1 MNESMLQFQDLTRQL
16 DVLKNLKIKVEN
28 GEKNDISKEEL
39 DNQIQKLKKELPSTD
54 SLPED
59 LKIINFLKTQI
70 EGEYIK
76 VENSNHDWKNVFFG
90 DSYLTKMIDSEKYSD
105 YAAWTEFLID
115 SYQKGN
121 ISYSSLIKAGYNP
134 ELELSYYLNHEKHID
149 NQPTFREIV
158 AVAPRE
164 NVYAV
169 FEIQKHSFPNLY
181 LVDQNGNK
189 IRELEAEKYNL
200 YKEGNYFFKN
210 EHFPNGLDDYR
221 LEILAEDNQEYSF
234 TSNVKNIQNK
244 EHILSTLEQ
253 NSDYWIIEF
262 NENGGDMPDF
272 SGQRLTKE
280 TIEKIMRYEAPISYS
295 DGYYKFF
302 IKHYKNEKVIED
314 IRLDVGDGMLTNRE
328 TYNYLF
334 SEVAKI
340 DEKRKVFAAETDE
353 NISVQTTPLN
363 LNKKEEVETKVIKES
378 TINVQTSLEEYK
390 NLTARIVELERTID
404 YGDGTV
410 EELNDLR
417 NRAASV
423 LTAEQKEH
431 IIEFLKTQS
440 SGEHIKLFAS
450 EDGASDEIFFG
461 HTFIDKKVDLLEEK
475 RYRTWSNL
483 LLSHFETTPYT
494 INYVDLENAGYDP
507 NVDINYYKNHKENI
521 DNQETYKQI
530 VAVDNQKG
538 VALQYSIQ
546 KYQLPEFNIIDKS
559 GKIVKEETLE
569 EVLTDNRNYFFN
581 KEGFEPV
588 DDYEL
593 DEFNKKNKEYLFTN
607 NEEEITKFY
616 AELTVNENENVPVV
630 PSNEQINTMTLQKLN
645 NDIKNYLSSTE
656 KDKSILHEKDVKK
669 HIEYMQKLF
678 DSLENKPGFI
688 TQNKID
694 SYAAELGVMD
704 LTTAIK
710 NDNKKAIKE
719 ILAAGIKEYLQSDTY
734 KNFLNFASS
743 MHQYSQKNLRL
754 ILSQYPNASL
764 IASHTDWKAKG
775 RYINKGSKAIRVYAP
790 IFGYKK
796 DEEGNFIKD
805 EKGRKIPTGEIVAWR
820 LAPVFDVSQTNG
832 KEIPKQLYELTENF
846 KSPEAFTSIFNAVK
860 KCTTAT
866 VSFGDMNLSPGARGY
881 YIPAT
886 HEIVIKKGMST
897 YHTLKTEIHE
907 VVHSVLHNKQNEFIS
922 AAQMEFEAES
932 VAYIVCNHFGVDTS
946 DYSFGYLSS
955 WTEAGS
961 KLEEFEQS
969 LATICNTA
977 KSLITQIEKE
987 INQEL
992 NIKENKVQE
1001 KLNPY
1006 QEKIRKAQEQLK
1018 AQLEN
1023 KTEQNNLVK
1032 K

>member
-1 MNESMLQFQDLTRQL
+1 MSNYKLVTIDQRFIAETIARTGTYQILEKASRNYVGLYNEEENWYIPLRA
-16 DVLKNLKIKVEN
+16 KIKV
-28 GEKNDISKEEL
+28 
-39 DNQIQKLKKELPSTD
+39 
-54 SLPED
+54 
-59 LKIINFLKTQI
+59 
-70 EGEYIK
+70 
-76 VENSNHDWKNVFFG
+76 
-90 DSYLTKMIDSEKYSD
+90 
-105 YAAWTEFLID
+105 
-115 SYQKGN
+115 
-121 ISYSSLIKAGYNP
+121 
-134 ELELSYYLNHEKHID
+134 
-149 NQPTFREIV
+149 
-158 AVAPRE
+158 
-164 NVYAV
+164 
-169 FEIQKHSFPNLY
+169 
-181 LVDQNGNK
+181 NK
-189 IRELEAEKYNL
+189 IPNSFYYETPFKTENQH
-200 YKEGNYFFKN
+200 FKN
-210 EHFPNGLDDYR
+210 PGLDFQKALYVPKKY
-221 LEILAEDNQEYSF
+221 ILDIENTLPKEQSDFIFNHQEE
-234 TSNVKNIQNK
+234 IQNK
-244 EHILSTLEQ
+244 FEEFVLLTANSKMSDFQLNQ
-253 NSDYWIIEF
+253 NTVNLFPE
-262 NENGGDMPDF
+262 G
-272 SGQRLTKE
+272 
-280 TIEKIMRYEAPISYS
+280 IEKIKQLQQRREEVKQELKS
-295 DGYYKFF
+295 FTLNNVREE
-302 IKHYKNEKVIED
+302 IKPTVQSVEEEYTFTTNEKEIESF
-314 IRLDVGDGMLTNRE
+314 RTPL
-328 TYNYLF
+328 
-334 SEVAKI
+334 S
-340 DEKRKVFAAETDE
+340 E
-353 NISVQTTPLN
+353 NIKS
-363 LNKKEEVETKVIKES
+363 ES
-378 TINVQTSLEEYK
+378 
-390 NLTARIVELERTID
+390 
-404 YGDGTV
+404 
-410 EELNDLR
+410 
-417 NRAASV
+417 
-423 LTAEQKEH
+423 
-431 IIEFLKTQS
+431 
-440 SGEHIKLFAS
+440 
-450 EDGASDEIFFG
+450 
-461 HTFIDKKVDLLEEK
+461 
-475 RYRTWSNL
+475 
-483 LLSHFETTPYT
+483 
-494 INYVDLENAGYDP
+494 
-507 NVDINYYKNHKENI
+507 
-521 DNQETYKQI
+521 
-530 VAVDNQKG
+530 AV
-538 VALQYSIQ
+538 
-546 KYQLPEFNIIDKS
+546 F
-559 GKIVKEETLE
+559 
-569 EVLTDNRNYFFN
+569 
-581 KEGFEPV
+581 
-588 DDYEL
+588 
-593 DEFNKKNKEYLFTN
+593 
-607 NEEEITKFY
+607 
-616 AELTVNENENVPVV
+616 
-630 PSNEQINTMTLQKLN
+630 SNEQINTMTLQKLN

-656 KDKSILHEKDVKK
+656 KDKSLLHEKDEKK

-688 TQNKID
+688 TQNKLD
-694 SYAAELGVMD
+694 SYAAELGVMV

-866 VSFGDMNLSPGARGY
+866 VSFGNMELSPGARGY
-881 YIPAT
+881 YIPST
-886 HEIVIKKGMST
+886 HEIVIKKGMSS
-897 YHTLKTEIHE
+897 YQTLKTEIHE
-907 VVHSVLHNKQNEFIS
+907 VVHSVLHNKQNEFIP

-1018 AQLEN
+1018 VQSEN

>member
-28 GEKNDISKEEL
+28 GEKTDISKEEL
-39 DNQIQKLKKELPSTD
+39 DNQIQKLKKELPSTN

-70 EGEYIK
+70 DGEYIK
-76 VENSNHDWKNVFFG
+76 VENSNHDWKNVYFG

-115 SYQKGN
+115 SYKKGN
-121 ISYSSLIKAGYNP
+121 ISYSSLLKAGYNP

-149 NQPTFREIV
+149 NQITFREIV

-189 IRELEAEKYNL
+189 IKELEAEKYNL

-234 TSNVKNIQNK
+234 TNNVQNIQNK
-244 EHILSTLEQ
+244 EHILSIL
-253 NSDYWIIEF
+253 
-262 NENGGDMPDF
+262 
-272 SGQRLTKE
+272 
-280 TIEKIMRYEAPISYS
+280 
-295 DGYYKFF
+295 
-302 IKHYKNEKVIED
+302 
-314 IRLDVGDGMLTNRE
+314 
-328 TYNYLF
+328 
-334 SEVAKI
+334 EVAKL
-340 DEKRKVFAAETDE
+340 EE
-353 NISVQTTPLN
+353 NRN
-363 LNKKEEVETKVIKES
+363 LADKTNNS
-378 TINVQTSLEEYK
+378 PSSLEEYK
-390 NLTARIVELERTID
+390 NLTARILELEKSID
-404 YGDGTV
+404 YGVGTV

-461 HTFIDKKVDLLEEK
+461 HTFIDKKVDLLEER

-483 LLSHFETTPYT
+483 LLSHFETTPYS
-494 INYVDLENAGYDP
+494 INYVDLENAGYVP
-507 NVDINYYKNHKENI
+507 NVDINYYRNHKENI

-559 GKIVKEETLE
+559 GKIIKEETLE
-569 EVLTDNRNYFFN
+569 ELMIDNRNYFFN
-581 KEGFEPV
+581 KEEFAPV
-588 DDYEL
+588 DDYLL
-593 DEFNKKNKEYLFTN
+593 DEINKNNKEYLFTN

-616 AELTVNENENVPVV
+616 AELSVNENEKNVPVV

-656 KDKSILHEKDVKK
+656 KDKSLLHEKDEKK

-688 TQNKID
+688 TQNKLD

-866 VSFGDMNLSPGARGY
+866 VSFGDMALSPGARGY

-886 HEIVIKKGMST
+886 HEIVLKKGMST

-907 VVHSVLHNKQNEFIS
+907 VVHSVLHNKQNEFIP

-992 NIKENKVQE
+992 NVKENKVLE

-1018 AQLEN
+1018 AQSEN

>member
-1 MNESMLQFQDLTRQL
+1 MNETMVQFQDLTRQL

-76 VENSNHDWKNVFFG
+76 VENSNHDWKNVYFG

-149 NQPTFREIV
+149 NQTTFREIV
-158 AVAPRE
+158 AAAPTE

-169 FEIQKHSFPNLY
+169 FEIQKHSFPKLY
-181 LVDQNGNK
+181 LVDQNGDK
-189 IRELEAEKYNL
+189 IKELEAEKYNL
-200 YKEGNYFFKN
+200 YKGGNYFFKN
-210 EHFPNGLDDYR
+210 EHFSNGLDDYR

-234 TSNVKNIQNK
+234 TNNVKNIQNK

-280 TIEKIMRYEAPISYS
+280 TIEKIMRYEAPISFS
-295 DGYYKFF
+295 DGYYKFY
-302 IKHYKNEKVIED
+302 IKHYKNGKEIKD
-314 IRLDVGDGMLTNRE
+314 IRLDVGDGTLTNRE
-328 TYNYLF
+328 TFNYLF
-334 SEVAKI
+334 REVAKI

-363 LNKKEEVETKVIKES
+363 LNKKEEIETKVIKES
-378 TINVQTSLEEYK
+378 TIDVQNNQQL
-390 NLTARIVELERTID
+390 
-404 YGDGTV
+404 
-410 EELNDLR
+410 DL
-417 NRAASV
+417 
-423 LTAEQKEH
+423 
-431 IIEFLKTQS
+431 
-440 SGEHIKLFAS
+440 
-450 EDGASDEIFFG
+450 
-461 HTFIDKKVDLLEEK
+461 
-475 RYRTWSNL
+475 
-483 LLSHFETTPYT
+483 
-494 INYVDLENAGYDP
+494 
-507 NVDINYYKNHKENI
+507 
-521 DNQETYKQI
+521 
-530 VAVDNQKG
+530 
-538 VALQYSIQ
+538 
-546 KYQLPEFNIIDKS
+546 
-559 GKIVKEETLE
+559 
-569 EVLTDNRNYFFN
+569 
-581 KEGFEPV
+581 
-588 DDYEL
+588 
-593 DEFNKKNKEYLFTN
+593 
-607 NEEEITKFY
+607 
-616 AELTVNENENVPVV
+616 
-630 PSNEQINTMTLQKLN
+630 MTLQRLD
-645 NDIKNYLSSTE
+645 NDIKNYIASAE
-656 KDKSILHEKDVKK
+656 KNTSVLYGNSPKA
-669 HIEYMQKLF
+669 HIEYMQTIF
-678 DSLENKPGFI
+678 NSLEEKPGFI
-688 TQNKID
+688 TQNKLD
-694 SYAAELGVMD
+694 GYAAELGVMD
-704 LTTAIK
+704 LATAIQT
-710 NDNKKAIKE
+710 DNKKAIKS
-719 ILAAGIKEYLQSDTY
+719 ILASGIKEYLQSDTY

-955 WTEAGS
+955 WTAAGS

-992 NIKENKVQE
+992 NVKENKVQE

-1018 AQLEN
+1018 VQSEN

>member
-1 MNESMLQFQDLTRQL
+1 MTTYKLVTIDQRFTAETIARTGSEQLLEKAMRSFVGLYNEDESWYIPLRANLGNKKKDTAIYKTPFPTSNPHFKNPGLDFEKAVYVPNHYVIEIQNTLPEEQSKLIFENQEDIRNRFENYVLSVESM
-16 DVLKNLKIKVEN
+16 
-28 GEKNDISKEEL
+28 EK
-39 DNQIQKLKKELPSTD
+39 
-54 SLPED
+54 
-59 LKIINFLKTQI
+59 
-70 EGEYIK
+70 G
-76 VENSNHDWKNVFFG
+76 
-90 DSYLTKMIDSEKYSD
+90 
-105 YAAWTEFLID
+105 
-115 SYQKGN
+115 
-121 ISYSSLIKAGYNP
+121 
-134 ELELSYYLNHEKHID
+134 
-149 NQPTFREIV
+149 
-158 AVAPRE
+158 
-164 NVYAV
+164 
-169 FEIQKHSFPNLY
+169 
-181 LVDQNGNK
+181 
-189 IRELEAEKYNL
+189 
-200 YKEGNYFFKN
+200 
-210 EHFPNGLDDYR
+210 
-221 LEILAEDNQEYSF
+221 
-234 TSNVKNIQNK
+234 
-244 EHILSTLEQ
+244 
-253 NSDYWIIEF
+253 NSDYLFSTVPLFPEGIERIKQIQQVRESMKSF
-262 NENGGDMPDF
+262 TLNGKKENTELTEENGN
-272 SGQRLTKE
+272 S
-280 TIEKIMRYEAPISYS
+280 
-295 DGYYKFF
+295 
-302 IKHYKNEKVIED
+302 
-314 IRLDVGDGMLTNRE
+314 
-328 TYNYLF
+328 
-334 SEVAKI
+334 
-340 DEKRKVFAAETDE
+340 
-353 NISVQTTPLN
+353 
-363 LNKKEEVETKVIKES
+363 KES
-378 TINVQTSLEEYK
+378 SFEEYK
-390 NLTARIVELERTID
+390 YLTGRIVELERKED
-404 YGDGTV
+404 YGEGHL
-410 EELNDLR
+410 EELTALR
-417 NRAASV
+417 NRAESI
-423 LTAEQKEH
+423 LTLEQKEH
-431 IIEFLKTQS
+431 IIEFLKTLS
-440 SGEHIKLFAS
+440 NGEHIKIIPS
-450 EDGASDEIFFG
+450 DDGMTDDIYFG
-461 HTFIDKKVDLLEEK
+461 NTFIEKKVDLFEEK
-475 RYRTWSNL
+475 AFHTWSNFL
-483 LLSHFETTPYT
+483 ISNFETTPYS
-494 INYVDLENAGYDP
+494 INYIDLENAGYDP
-507 NVDINYYKNHKENI
+507 NIDINHYKNHKENI
-521 DNQETYKQI
+521 DNQEIYKEI
-530 VAVDNQKG
+530 LAVDNKNG

-546 KYQLPEFNIIDKS
+546 KYQLPEYKIIDTTGRIIKD
-559 GKIVKEETLE
+559 ETTHME
-569 EVLTDNRNYFFN
+569 IENSKNYFFN
-581 KEGFEPV
+581 RKYFKPLDE
-588 DDYEL
+588 YEL
-593 DEFNKKNKEYLFTN
+593 DMINNKYEEYTFTTNEKEIDSFRTPLS
-607 NEEEITKFY
+607 
-616 AELTVNENENVPVV
+616 ENIKSKSAVF
-630 PSNEQINTMTLQKLN
+630 SNEQINTMTLQKLN

-656 KDKSILHEKDVKK
+656 KDKSLLHEKDEKK

-688 TQNKID
+688 TQNKLD

-1018 AQLEN
+1018 VQSEN

>member
-1 MNESMLQFQDLTRQL
+1 MTTYKLVTIDQRFTAETIARTGSEQLLEKAMRSFVGLYNEDESWYIPLRANLGNKKKDTAIYKTPFPTSNPHFKNPGLDFEKAVYVPNHYVIEIQNTLPEEQSKLIFENQEDIRNRFENYVLSVESM
-16 DVLKNLKIKVEN
+16 
-28 GEKNDISKEEL
+28 EKE
-39 DNQIQKLKKELPSTD
+39 
-54 SLPED
+54 
-59 LKIINFLKTQI
+59 
-70 EGEYIK
+70 
-76 VENSNHDWKNVFFG
+76 
-90 DSYLTKMIDSEKYSD
+90 
-105 YAAWTEFLID
+105 
-115 SYQKGN
+115 
-121 ISYSSLIKAGYNP
+121 
-134 ELELSYYLNHEKHID
+134 
-149 NQPTFREIV
+149 
-158 AVAPRE
+158 
-164 NVYAV
+164 
-169 FEIQKHSFPNLY
+169 
-181 LVDQNGNK
+181 
-189 IRELEAEKYNL
+189 
-200 YKEGNYFFKN
+200 
-210 EHFPNGLDDYR
+210 
-221 LEILAEDNQEYSF
+221 
-234 TSNVKNIQNK
+234 
-244 EHILSTLEQ
+244 
-253 NSDYWIIEF
+253 NSDYLFSTVPLFPEGIERIKQIQQVRESMKSF
-262 NENGGDMPDF
+262 TLNGKKENTE
-272 SGQRLTKE
+272 LTE
-280 TIEKIMRYEAPISYS
+280 ENSADE
-295 DGYYKFF
+295 
-302 IKHYKNEKVIED
+302 
-314 IRLDVGDGMLTNRE
+314 
-328 TYNYLF
+328 YLF
-334 SEVAKI
+334 AKKSKI
-340 DEKRKVFAAETDE
+340 EEKG
-353 NISVQTTPLN
+353 NS
-363 LNKKEEVETKVIKES
+363 KES
-378 TINVQTSLEEYK
+378 SFEEYK
-390 NLTARIVELERTID
+390 YLTGRIVELERKED
-404 YGDGTV
+404 YGEGHL
-410 EELNDLR
+410 EELTALR
-417 NRAASV
+417 NRAESI
-423 LTAEQKEH
+423 LTLEQKEH
-431 IIEFLKTQS
+431 IIEFLKTLS
-440 SGEHIKLFAS
+440 NGEHIKIIPS
-450 EDGASDEIFFG
+450 DDGMTDDIYFG
-461 HTFIDKKVDLLEEK
+461 NTFIEKKVDLFEEK
-475 RYRTWSNL
+475 AFHTWSNFL
-483 LLSHFETTPYT
+483 ISNFETTPYS
-494 INYVDLENAGYDP
+494 INYIDLENAGYDP
-507 NVDINYYKNHKENI
+507 NIDINHYKNHKENI
-521 DNQETYKQI
+521 DNQEIYKEI
-530 VAVDNQKG
+530 LAVDNKNG

-546 KYQLPEFNIIDKS
+546 KYQLPEYKIIDTTGRIIKD
-559 GKIVKEETLE
+559 ETTHME
-569 EVLTDNRNYFFN
+569 IENSKNYFFN
-581 KEGFEPV
+581 RKYFEPL
-588 DDYEL
+588 DEYEL
-593 DEFNKKNKEYLFTN
+593 DMINNKYEEYTFTTNEKEIESFRTPLS
-607 NEEEITKFY
+607 
-616 AELTVNENENVPVV
+616 ENIKSESAVF
-630 PSNEQINTMTLQKLN
+630 SNEQINTMTLQKLN

-656 KDKSILHEKDVKK
+656 KDKSLLHEKDEKK

-688 TQNKID
+688 TQNKLD

-1018 AQLEN
+1018 VQSEN

>member
-1 MNESMLQFQDLTRQL
+1 MNESMVQFQDLTRQL

-76 VENSNHDWKNVFFG
+76 VENSNHDWKNVYFG

-149 NQPTFREIV
+149 NQTTFREIV
-158 AVAPRE
+158 AAAPRE

-169 FEIQKHSFPNLY
+169 FEIQKHSFPKLY
-181 LVDQNGNK
+181 LVDQNGDK
-189 IRELEAEKYNL
+189 IKELEAEKYNL
-200 YKEGNYFFKN
+200 YKGGNYFFKN
-210 EHFPNGLDDYR
+210 EHFSNGLDDYR

-234 TSNVKNIQNK
+234 TNNVQNIQNK
-244 EHILSTLEQ
+244 EHILSAH
-253 NSDYWIIEF
+253 
-262 NENGGDMPDF
+262 
-272 SGQRLTKE
+272 R
-280 TIEKIMRYEAPISYS
+280 
-295 DGYYKFF
+295 
-302 IKHYKNEKVIED
+302 
-314 IRLDVGDGMLTNRE
+314 
-328 TYNYLF
+328 
-334 SEVAKI
+334 
-340 DEKRKVFAAETDE
+340 
-353 NISVQTTPLN
+353 NIATTPN
-363 LNKKEEVETKVIKES
+363 NS
-378 TINVQTSLEEYK
+378 PSSLEEYK

-431 IIEFLKTQS
+431 IIEFLKTLS

-483 LLSHFETTPYT
+483 LLSHFETTPYS

-546 KYQLPEFNIIDKS
+546 KYQLPVFNIIDKS
-559 GKIVKEETLE
+559 GKIVKEEMIE
-569 EVLTDNRNYFFN
+569 EVLSDNRNYFFN
-581 KEGFEPV
+581 KEEFAPV
-588 DDYEL
+588 DDYLL
-593 DEFNKKNKEYLFTN
+593 DEINKNNKEYLFTN
-607 NEEEITKFY
+607 NEEEIKKFY
-616 AELTVNENENVPVV
+616 AELPVNENEKNVPVV
-630 PSNEQINTMTLQKLN
+630 PSDEQINTMTLQKLN

-656 KDKSILHEKDVKK
+656 KDKSLLHEKDVKK

-688 TQNKID
+688 TQNKLD

-734 KNFLNFASS
+734 KNFLKFASS

-987 INQEL
+987 INHEL
-992 NIKENKVQE
+992 NVKENKVQE

-1018 AQLEN
+1018 AQSEN

>member
-1 MNESMLQFQDLTRQL
+1 MTTYKLVTIDQRFTAETIARTGSEQLLEKAMRSFVGLYNEDESWYIPLRANLGNKKKDTAIYKTPFPTSNPHFKNPGLDFEKAVYVPNHYVIEIQNTLPEEQSKLIFENQEDIRNRFENYVLSVESM
-16 DVLKNLKIKVEN
+16 
-28 GEKNDISKEEL
+28 EK
-39 DNQIQKLKKELPSTD
+39 
-54 SLPED
+54 
-59 LKIINFLKTQI
+59 
-70 EGEYIK
+70 G
-76 VENSNHDWKNVFFG
+76 
-90 DSYLTKMIDSEKYSD
+90 
-105 YAAWTEFLID
+105 
-115 SYQKGN
+115 
-121 ISYSSLIKAGYNP
+121 
-134 ELELSYYLNHEKHID
+134 
-149 NQPTFREIV
+149 
-158 AVAPRE
+158 
-164 NVYAV
+164 
-169 FEIQKHSFPNLY
+169 
-181 LVDQNGNK
+181 
-189 IRELEAEKYNL
+189 
-200 YKEGNYFFKN
+200 
-210 EHFPNGLDDYR
+210 
-221 LEILAEDNQEYSF
+221 
-234 TSNVKNIQNK
+234 
-244 EHILSTLEQ
+244 
-253 NSDYWIIEF
+253 NSDYLFSTVPLFPEGIERIKQIQQVRESMKSF
-262 NENGGDMPDF
+262 TLNGKKENTE
-272 SGQRLTKE
+272 LTE
-280 TIEKIMRYEAPISYS
+280 ENSADE
-295 DGYYKFF
+295 
-302 IKHYKNEKVIED
+302 
-314 IRLDVGDGMLTNRE
+314 
-328 TYNYLF
+328 YLF
-334 SEVAKI
+334 AKKSKI
-340 DEKRKVFAAETDE
+340 EEKG
-353 NISVQTTPLN
+353 NS
-363 LNKKEEVETKVIKES
+363 KELS
-378 TINVQTSLEEYK
+378 FEEYK
-390 NLTARIVELERTID
+390 YLTGRIVELERKED
-404 YGDGTV
+404 YGEGHL
-410 EELNDLR
+410 EELTALR
-417 NRAASV
+417 NRAESI
-423 LTAEQKEH
+423 LTLEQKEH
-431 IIEFLKTQS
+431 IIEFLKTLS
-440 SGEHIKLFAS
+440 NGEHIKIIPS
-450 EDGASDEIFFG
+450 DDGMTDDIYFG
-461 HTFIDKKVDLLEEK
+461 NTFIEKKVNLFEEK
-475 RYRTWSNL
+475 AFHTWSNFL
-483 LLSHFETTPYT
+483 ISNFETTPYS
-494 INYVDLENAGYDP
+494 INYIDLENAGYDP
-507 NVDINYYKNHKENI
+507 NIDINHYKNHKENI
-521 DNQETYKQI
+521 DNQEIYKEI
-530 VAVDNQKG
+530 LAVDNKNG

-546 KYQLPEFNIIDKS
+546 KYQLPEYKIIDTTGRIIKD
-559 GKIVKEETLE
+559 ETTHME
-569 EVLTDNRNYFFN
+569 IENSKNYFFN
-581 KEGFEPV
+581 RKYFEPL
-588 DDYEL
+588 DEYEL
-593 DEFNKKNKEYLFTN
+593 DMINNKYEEYTFTTNEKEIESFRTPLS
-607 NEEEITKFY
+607 
-616 AELTVNENENVPVV
+616 ENIKSESAVF
-630 PSNEQINTMTLQKLN
+630 SNEQINTMTLQKLN

-656 KDKSILHEKDVKK
+656 KDKSLLHEKDEKK

-678 DSLENKPGFI
+678 DSLENKPVFI
-688 TQNKID
+688 TQNKLD
-694 SYAAELGVMD
+694 SYAAELGVID

-1018 AQLEN
+1018 AQSEN
-1023 KTEQNNLVK
+1023 KTEQNSLVK

>member
-1 MNESMLQFQDLTRQL
+1 MSNYKLVTIDQRFIAETIARTGTYQILEKASRNYVGLYNEEENWYIPLRA
-16 DVLKNLKIKVEN
+16 KIKV
-28 GEKNDISKEEL
+28 
-39 DNQIQKLKKELPSTD
+39 
-54 SLPED
+54 
-59 LKIINFLKTQI
+59 
-70 EGEYIK
+70 
-76 VENSNHDWKNVFFG
+76 
-90 DSYLTKMIDSEKYSD
+90 
-105 YAAWTEFLID
+105 
-115 SYQKGN
+115 
-121 ISYSSLIKAGYNP
+121 
-134 ELELSYYLNHEKHID
+134 
-149 NQPTFREIV
+149 
-158 AVAPRE
+158 
-164 NVYAV
+164 
-169 FEIQKHSFPNLY
+169 
-181 LVDQNGNK
+181 NK
-189 IRELEAEKYNL
+189 IPNSFYYETPFKTENQH
-200 YKEGNYFFKN
+200 FKN
-210 EHFPNGLDDYR
+210 PGLDFQKALYVPKKY
-221 LEILAEDNQEYSF
+221 ILDIENTLPKEQSDFIFNHQEE
-234 TSNVKNIQNK
+234 IQNK
-244 EHILSTLEQ
+244 FEEFVLLTANSKMSDFQLNQ
-253 NSDYWIIEF
+253 NTVNLFPE
-262 NENGGDMPDF
+262 G
-272 SGQRLTKE
+272 
-280 TIEKIMRYEAPISYS
+280 IEKIKQLQQRREEVKQELKS
-295 DGYYKFF
+295 FTLNNVREE
-302 IKHYKNEKVIED
+302 IKPTVQSVEEEYTFTTNEKEIESF
-314 IRLDVGDGMLTNRE
+314 RTPL
-328 TYNYLF
+328 
-334 SEVAKI
+334 S
-340 DEKRKVFAAETDE
+340 E
-353 NISVQTTPLN
+353 NIKS
-363 LNKKEEVETKVIKES
+363 ES
-378 TINVQTSLEEYK
+378 
-390 NLTARIVELERTID
+390 
-404 YGDGTV
+404 
-410 EELNDLR
+410 
-417 NRAASV
+417 
-423 LTAEQKEH
+423 
-431 IIEFLKTQS
+431 
-440 SGEHIKLFAS
+440 
-450 EDGASDEIFFG
+450 
-461 HTFIDKKVDLLEEK
+461 
-475 RYRTWSNL
+475 
-483 LLSHFETTPYT
+483 
-494 INYVDLENAGYDP
+494 
-507 NVDINYYKNHKENI
+507 
-521 DNQETYKQI
+521 
-530 VAVDNQKG
+530 AV
-538 VALQYSIQ
+538 
-546 KYQLPEFNIIDKS
+546 F
-559 GKIVKEETLE
+559 
-569 EVLTDNRNYFFN
+569 
-581 KEGFEPV
+581 
-588 DDYEL
+588 
-593 DEFNKKNKEYLFTN
+593 
-607 NEEEITKFY
+607 
-616 AELTVNENENVPVV
+616 
-630 PSNEQINTMTLQKLN
+630 SNEQINTMTLQKLN

-656 KDKSILHEKDVKK
+656 KDKSLLHEKDEKK

-688 TQNKID
+688 TQNKLD

-866 VSFGDMNLSPGARGY
+866 VSFGNMELSPGARGY
-881 YIPAT
+881 YIPST
-886 HEIVIKKGMST
+886 HEIVIKKGMSS
-897 YHTLKTEIHE
+897 YQTLKTEIHE
-907 VVHSVLHNKQNEFIS
+907 VVHSVLHNKQNEFIP

-1018 AQLEN
+1018 VQSEN

>member
-1 MNESMLQFQDLTRQL
+1 MTTYKLVTIDQRFTAETIARTGSEQLLEKAMRSFVGLYNEDESWYIPLRANLGNKKKDTAIYKTPFPTSNPHFKNPGLDFEKAVYVPNHYVIEIQNTLPEEQSKLIFENQEDIRNRFENYVLSVESM
-16 DVLKNLKIKVEN
+16 
-28 GEKNDISKEEL
+28 EK
-39 DNQIQKLKKELPSTD
+39 
-54 SLPED
+54 
-59 LKIINFLKTQI
+59 
-70 EGEYIK
+70 G
-76 VENSNHDWKNVFFG
+76 
-90 DSYLTKMIDSEKYSD
+90 
-105 YAAWTEFLID
+105 
-115 SYQKGN
+115 
-121 ISYSSLIKAGYNP
+121 
-134 ELELSYYLNHEKHID
+134 
-149 NQPTFREIV
+149 
-158 AVAPRE
+158 
-164 NVYAV
+164 
-169 FEIQKHSFPNLY
+169 
-181 LVDQNGNK
+181 
-189 IRELEAEKYNL
+189 
-200 YKEGNYFFKN
+200 
-210 EHFPNGLDDYR
+210 
-221 LEILAEDNQEYSF
+221 
-234 TSNVKNIQNK
+234 
-244 EHILSTLEQ
+244 
-253 NSDYWIIEF
+253 NSDYLFSTVPLFPEGIERIKQIQQVRESMKSF
-262 NENGGDMPDF
+262 TLNGKKENTE
-272 SGQRLTKE
+272 LTE
-280 TIEKIMRYEAPISYS
+280 ENSADE
-295 DGYYKFF
+295 
-302 IKHYKNEKVIED
+302 
-314 IRLDVGDGMLTNRE
+314 
-328 TYNYLF
+328 YLF
-334 SEVAKI
+334 AKKSKI
-340 DEKRKVFAAETDE
+340 EEKG
-353 NISVQTTPLN
+353 NS
-363 LNKKEEVETKVIKES
+363 KES
-378 TINVQTSLEEYK
+378 SFEEYK
-390 NLTARIVELERTID
+390 YLTGRIVELERKED
-404 YGDGTV
+404 YGEGHL
-410 EELNDLR
+410 EELTALR
-417 NRAASV
+417 NRAESI
-423 LTAEQKEH
+423 LTLEQKEH
-431 IIEFLKTQS
+431 IIEFLKTLS
-440 SGEHIKLFAS
+440 NGEHIKIIPS
-450 EDGASDEIFFG
+450 DDGMTDDIYFG
-461 HTFIDKKVDLLEEK
+461 NTFIEKKVDLFEEK
-475 RYRTWSNL
+475 AFHTWSNFL
-483 LLSHFETTPYT
+483 ISNFETTPYS
-494 INYVDLENAGYDP
+494 INYIDLENAGYDP
-507 NVDINYYKNHKENI
+507 NIDINHYKNHKENI
-521 DNQETYKQI
+521 DNQEIYKEI
-530 VAVDNQKG
+530 LAVDNKNG

-546 KYQLPEFNIIDKS
+546 KYQLPEYKIIDTTGRIIKD
-559 GKIVKEETLE
+559 ETTHME
-569 EVLTDNRNYFFN
+569 IENSKNYFFN
-581 KEGFEPV
+581 RKYFKPLDE
-588 DDYEL
+588 YEL
-593 DEFNKKNKEYLFTN
+593 DMINNKYEEYTFTTNEKEIDSFRTPLS
-607 NEEEITKFY
+607 
-616 AELTVNENENVPVV
+616 ENIKSESAVF
-630 PSNEQINTMTLQKLN
+630 SNEQINTMTLQKLN

-656 KDKSILHEKDVKK
+656 KDKSLLHEKDEKK

-688 TQNKID
+688 TQNKLD

-1018 AQLEN
+1018 VQSEN

>member
-1 MNESMLQFQDLTRQL
+1 MSNYKLVTIDQRFIAETIARTGTYQILEKASRNYVGLYNEEENWYIPLRA
-16 DVLKNLKIKVEN
+16 KIKV
-28 GEKNDISKEEL
+28 
-39 DNQIQKLKKELPSTD
+39 
-54 SLPED
+54 
-59 LKIINFLKTQI
+59 
-70 EGEYIK
+70 
-76 VENSNHDWKNVFFG
+76 
-90 DSYLTKMIDSEKYSD
+90 
-105 YAAWTEFLID
+105 
-115 SYQKGN
+115 
-121 ISYSSLIKAGYNP
+121 
-134 ELELSYYLNHEKHID
+134 
-149 NQPTFREIV
+149 
-158 AVAPRE
+158 
-164 NVYAV
+164 
-169 FEIQKHSFPNLY
+169 
-181 LVDQNGNK
+181 NK
-189 IRELEAEKYNL
+189 IPNSFYYETPFKTENPH
-200 YKEGNYFFKN
+200 FKN
-210 EHFPNGLDDYR
+210 PGLDFQKALYVPKKY
-221 LEILAEDNQEYSF
+221 ILDIENTLPKEQSDFIFNHQEE
-234 TSNVKNIQNK
+234 IQNK
-244 EHILSTLEQ
+244 FEEFVLLTANSKMSDFQLNQ
-253 NSDYWIIEF
+253 NTVNLFPE
-262 NENGGDMPDF
+262 G
-272 SGQRLTKE
+272 
-280 TIEKIMRYEAPISYS
+280 IEKIKQLQQRREEVKQELKS
-295 DGYYKFF
+295 FTLNNVREE
-302 IKHYKNEKVIED
+302 IKPTVQSVEEEYTFTTNEKEIESF
-314 IRLDVGDGMLTNRE
+314 RTPL
-328 TYNYLF
+328 
-334 SEVAKI
+334 S
-340 DEKRKVFAAETDE
+340 E
-353 NISVQTTPLN
+353 NIKS
-363 LNKKEEVETKVIKES
+363 ES
-378 TINVQTSLEEYK
+378 
-390 NLTARIVELERTID
+390 
-404 YGDGTV
+404 
-410 EELNDLR
+410 
-417 NRAASV
+417 
-423 LTAEQKEH
+423 
-431 IIEFLKTQS
+431 
-440 SGEHIKLFAS
+440 
-450 EDGASDEIFFG
+450 
-461 HTFIDKKVDLLEEK
+461 
-475 RYRTWSNL
+475 
-483 LLSHFETTPYT
+483 
-494 INYVDLENAGYDP
+494 
-507 NVDINYYKNHKENI
+507 
-521 DNQETYKQI
+521 
-530 VAVDNQKG
+530 AV
-538 VALQYSIQ
+538 
-546 KYQLPEFNIIDKS
+546 F
-559 GKIVKEETLE
+559 
-569 EVLTDNRNYFFN
+569 
-581 KEGFEPV
+581 
-588 DDYEL
+588 
-593 DEFNKKNKEYLFTN
+593 
-607 NEEEITKFY
+607 
-616 AELTVNENENVPVV
+616 
-630 PSNEQINTMTLQKLN
+630 SNEQINTMTLQKLN

-656 KDKSILHEKDVKK
+656 KDKSLLHEKDEKK

-688 TQNKID
+688 TQNKLD

-866 VSFGDMNLSPGARGY
+866 VSFGDMELSPGARGY

-955 WTEAGS
+955 WTESGS

-992 NIKENKVQE
+992 NVKENKVQE

-1018 AQLEN
+1018 VQSEN

>member
-1 MNESMLQFQDLTRQL
+1 MSNYKLVTIDQRFIAETIARTGTYQILEKASRNYVGLYNEEENWYIPLRA
-16 DVLKNLKIKVEN
+16 KIKV
-28 GEKNDISKEEL
+28 
-39 DNQIQKLKKELPSTD
+39 
-54 SLPED
+54 
-59 LKIINFLKTQI
+59 
-70 EGEYIK
+70 
-76 VENSNHDWKNVFFG
+76 
-90 DSYLTKMIDSEKYSD
+90 
-105 YAAWTEFLID
+105 
-115 SYQKGN
+115 
-121 ISYSSLIKAGYNP
+121 
-134 ELELSYYLNHEKHID
+134 
-149 NQPTFREIV
+149 
-158 AVAPRE
+158 
-164 NVYAV
+164 
-169 FEIQKHSFPNLY
+169 
-181 LVDQNGNK
+181 NK
-189 IRELEAEKYNL
+189 IPNSFYYETPFKTENPH
-200 YKEGNYFFKN
+200 FKN
-210 EHFPNGLDDYR
+210 PGLDFQKALYVPKKY
-221 LEILAEDNQEYSF
+221 ILDIENTLPKEQSDFIFNHQEE
-234 TSNVKNIQNK
+234 IQNK
-244 EHILSTLEQ
+244 FEEFVLLTANSKMSDFQLNQNTVNLFPEGIKKIKQLQQRREEVKQELKSFTLNNVREEIKLTVQ
-253 NSDYWIIEF
+253 SVEEEN
-262 NENGGDMPDF
+262 NE
-272 SGQRLTKE
+272 E
-280 TIEKIMRYEAPISYS
+280 
-295 DGYYKFF
+295 
-302 IKHYKNEKVIED
+302 
-314 IRLDVGDGMLTNRE
+314 
-328 TYNYLF
+328 
-334 SEVAKI
+334 
-340 DEKRKVFAAETDE
+340 
-353 NISVQTTPLN
+353 
-363 LNKKEEVETKVIKES
+363 NKKDSEEYTVVKKSKIEEKGNSKES
-378 TINVQTSLEEYK
+378 SFEEYK
-390 NLTARIVELERTID
+390 YLTGRIVELERKED
-404 YGDGTV
+404 YGEGHL
-410 EELNDLR
+410 EELTALR
-417 NRAASV
+417 NRAESI
-423 LTAEQKEH
+423 LTLEQKEH
-431 IIEFLKTQS
+431 IIEFLKTLS
-440 SGEHIKLFAS
+440 NGEHIKIIPS
-450 EDGASDEIFFG
+450 DDGMTDDIYFG
-461 HTFIDKKVDLLEEK
+461 NTFIEKKVNLFEEK
-475 RYRTWSNL
+475 AFHTWSNFL
-483 LLSHFETTPYT
+483 ISNFETTPYS
-494 INYVDLENAGYDP
+494 INYIDLEIAGYDP
-507 NVDINYYKNHKENI
+507 NIDINHYKNHKENI
-521 DNQETYKQI
+521 DNQEIYKEI
-530 VAVDNQKG
+530 LAVDNKNG

-546 KYQLPEFNIIDKS
+546 KYQLPEYKIIDTTGRIIKD
-559 GKIVKEETLE
+559 ETTHME
-569 EVLTDNRNYFFN
+569 IENSKNYFFN
-581 KEGFEPV
+581 RKYFKPLDE
-588 DDYEL
+588 YEL
-593 DEFNKKNKEYLFTN
+593 DMINNKYEEYTFTTNEKEIESFRTPLS
-607 NEEEITKFY
+607 
-616 AELTVNENENVPVV
+616 ENIKSESAVF
-630 PSNEQINTMTLQKLN
+630 SNEQINTMTLQKLN

-656 KDKSILHEKDVKK
+656 KDKSLLHEKDEKK

-688 TQNKID
+688 TQNKLD

-710 NDNKKAIKE
+710 NDNKKAVKE

-866 VSFGDMNLSPGARGY
+866 VSFGDMELSPGARGY

-886 HEIVIKKGMST
+886 HEIVLKKGMST

-907 VVHSVLHNKQNEFIS
+907 VVHSVLHNKQNEFIP

-955 WTEAGS
+955 WTKEGS

-987 INQEL
+987 INQGL

-1018 AQLEN
+1018 VHSEN

>member
-1 MNESMLQFQDLTRQL
+1 MSNYKLVTIDQRFIAETIARTGTYQILEKASRNYVGLYNEEENWYIPLRA
-16 DVLKNLKIKVEN
+16 KIKV
-28 GEKNDISKEEL
+28 
-39 DNQIQKLKKELPSTD
+39 
-54 SLPED
+54 
-59 LKIINFLKTQI
+59 
-70 EGEYIK
+70 
-76 VENSNHDWKNVFFG
+76 
-90 DSYLTKMIDSEKYSD
+90 
-105 YAAWTEFLID
+105 
-115 SYQKGN
+115 
-121 ISYSSLIKAGYNP
+121 
-134 ELELSYYLNHEKHID
+134 
-149 NQPTFREIV
+149 
-158 AVAPRE
+158 
-164 NVYAV
+164 
-169 FEIQKHSFPNLY
+169 
-181 LVDQNGNK
+181 NK
-189 IRELEAEKYNL
+189 IPNSFYYETPFKTENQH
-200 YKEGNYFFKN
+200 FKN
-210 EHFPNGLDDYR
+210 PGLDFQKALYVPKKY
-221 LEILAEDNQEYSF
+221 ILDIENTLPKEQSDFIFNHQEE
-234 TSNVKNIQNK
+234 IQNK
-244 EHILSTLEQ
+244 FEEFVLLTANSKMSDFQLNQ
-253 NSDYWIIEF
+253 NTVNLFPE
-262 NENGGDMPDF
+262 G
-272 SGQRLTKE
+272 
-280 TIEKIMRYEAPISYS
+280 IEKIKQLQQRREEVKQELKS
-295 DGYYKFF
+295 FTLNNVREE
-302 IKHYKNEKVIED
+302 IKPTVQSVEEEYTFTTNEKEIESF
-314 IRLDVGDGMLTNRE
+314 RTPL
-328 TYNYLF
+328 
-334 SEVAKI
+334 S
-340 DEKRKVFAAETDE
+340 E
-353 NISVQTTPLN
+353 NIKS
-363 LNKKEEVETKVIKES
+363 ES
-378 TINVQTSLEEYK
+378 
-390 NLTARIVELERTID
+390 
-404 YGDGTV
+404 
-410 EELNDLR
+410 
-417 NRAASV
+417 
-423 LTAEQKEH
+423 
-431 IIEFLKTQS
+431 
-440 SGEHIKLFAS
+440 
-450 EDGASDEIFFG
+450 
-461 HTFIDKKVDLLEEK
+461 
-475 RYRTWSNL
+475 
-483 LLSHFETTPYT
+483 
-494 INYVDLENAGYDP
+494 
-507 NVDINYYKNHKENI
+507 
-521 DNQETYKQI
+521 
-530 VAVDNQKG
+530 AV
-538 VALQYSIQ
+538 
-546 KYQLPEFNIIDKS
+546 F
-559 GKIVKEETLE
+559 
-569 EVLTDNRNYFFN
+569 
-581 KEGFEPV
+581 
-588 DDYEL
+588 
-593 DEFNKKNKEYLFTN
+593 
-607 NEEEITKFY
+607 
-616 AELTVNENENVPVV
+616 
-630 PSNEQINTMTLQKLN
+630 SNEQINTMTLQKLN

-656 KDKSILHEKDVKK
+656 KDKSLLHEKDEKK

-688 TQNKID
+688 TQNKLD

-866 VSFGDMNLSPGARGY
+866 VSFGNMELSPGARGY
-881 YIPAT
+881 YIPST
-886 HEIVIKKGMST
+886 HEIVIKKGMSS
-897 YHTLKTEIHE
+897 YQTLKTEIHE
-907 VVHSVLHNKQNEFIS
+907 VVHSVLHNKQNEFIP

-987 INQEL
+987 INKEL

-1018 AQLEN
+1018 VQSEN

>member
-1 MNESMLQFQDLTRQL
+1 MTTYKLVTIDQRFTAETIARTGSEQLLEKAMRSFVGLYNEDESWYIPLRANLGNKKKDTAIYKTPFPTSNPHFKNPGLDFEKAVYVPNHYVIEIQNTLPEEQSKLIFENQEDIRNRFENYVLSVESM
-16 DVLKNLKIKVEN
+16 
-28 GEKNDISKEEL
+28 EK
-39 DNQIQKLKKELPSTD
+39 
-54 SLPED
+54 
-59 LKIINFLKTQI
+59 
-70 EGEYIK
+70 G
-76 VENSNHDWKNVFFG
+76 
-90 DSYLTKMIDSEKYSD
+90 
-105 YAAWTEFLID
+105 
-115 SYQKGN
+115 
-121 ISYSSLIKAGYNP
+121 
-134 ELELSYYLNHEKHID
+134 
-149 NQPTFREIV
+149 
-158 AVAPRE
+158 
-164 NVYAV
+164 
-169 FEIQKHSFPNLY
+169 
-181 LVDQNGNK
+181 
-189 IRELEAEKYNL
+189 
-200 YKEGNYFFKN
+200 
-210 EHFPNGLDDYR
+210 
-221 LEILAEDNQEYSF
+221 
-234 TSNVKNIQNK
+234 
-244 EHILSTLEQ
+244 
-253 NSDYWIIEF
+253 NSDYLFSTVPLFPEGIERIKQIQQVRESMKSF
-262 NENGGDMPDF
+262 TLNGKKENTELTEENGN
-272 SGQRLTKE
+272 S
-280 TIEKIMRYEAPISYS
+280 
-295 DGYYKFF
+295 
-302 IKHYKNEKVIED
+302 
-314 IRLDVGDGMLTNRE
+314 
-328 TYNYLF
+328 
-334 SEVAKI
+334 
-340 DEKRKVFAAETDE
+340 
-353 NISVQTTPLN
+353 
-363 LNKKEEVETKVIKES
+363 KES
-378 TINVQTSLEEYK
+378 SFEEYK
-390 NLTARIVELERTID
+390 YLTGRIVELERKED
-404 YGDGTV
+404 YGEGHL
-410 EELNDLR
+410 EELTALR
-417 NRAASV
+417 NRAESI
-423 LTAEQKEH
+423 LTLEQKEH
-431 IIEFLKTQS
+431 IIEFLKTLS
-440 SGEHIKLFAS
+440 NGEHIKIIPS
-450 EDGASDEIFFG
+450 DDGMTDDIYFG
-461 HTFIDKKVDLLEEK
+461 NTFIEKKVDLFEEK
-475 RYRTWSNL
+475 AFHTWSNFL
-483 LLSHFETTPYT
+483 ISNFETTPYS
-494 INYVDLENAGYDP
+494 INYIDLENAGYDP
-507 NVDINYYKNHKENI
+507 NIDINHYKNHKENI
-521 DNQETYKQI
+521 DNQEIYKEI
-530 VAVDNQKG
+530 LAVDNKNG

-546 KYQLPEFNIIDKS
+546 KYQLPEYKIIDTTGRIIKD
-559 GKIVKEETLE
+559 ETTHME
-569 EVLTDNRNYFFN
+569 IENSKNYFFN
-581 KEGFEPV
+581 RKYFNPLDE
-588 DDYEL
+588 YEL
-593 DEFNKKNKEYLFTN
+593 DMINNKYEEYTFTTNEKEIDSFRTPLS
-607 NEEEITKFY
+607 
-616 AELTVNENENVPVV
+616 ENIKSKSAVF
-630 PSNEQINTMTLQKLN
+630 SNEQINTMTLQKLN

-656 KDKSILHEKDVKK
+656 KDKSLLHEKDEKK

-688 TQNKID
+688 TQNKLD

-1018 AQLEN
+1018 VQSEN

>member
-1 MNESMLQFQDLTRQL
+1 MTTYKLVTIDQRFTAETIARTGSEQLLEKAMRSFVGLYNEDESWYIPLRANLGNKKKDTAIYKTPFPTSNPHFKNPGLDFEKAVYVPNHYVIEIQNTLPEEQSKLIFENQEDIRNRFENYVLSVESM
-16 DVLKNLKIKVEN
+16 
-28 GEKNDISKEEL
+28 EK
-39 DNQIQKLKKELPSTD
+39 
-54 SLPED
+54 
-59 LKIINFLKTQI
+59 
-70 EGEYIK
+70 G
-76 VENSNHDWKNVFFG
+76 
-90 DSYLTKMIDSEKYSD
+90 
-105 YAAWTEFLID
+105 
-115 SYQKGN
+115 
-121 ISYSSLIKAGYNP
+121 
-134 ELELSYYLNHEKHID
+134 
-149 NQPTFREIV
+149 
-158 AVAPRE
+158 
-164 NVYAV
+164 
-169 FEIQKHSFPNLY
+169 
-181 LVDQNGNK
+181 
-189 IRELEAEKYNL
+189 
-200 YKEGNYFFKN
+200 
-210 EHFPNGLDDYR
+210 
-221 LEILAEDNQEYSF
+221 
-234 TSNVKNIQNK
+234 
-244 EHILSTLEQ
+244 
-253 NSDYWIIEF
+253 NSDYLFSTVPLFPEGIERIKQIQQVRESMKSF
-262 NENGGDMPDF
+262 TLNGKKENTELTEENGN
-272 SGQRLTKE
+272 S
-280 TIEKIMRYEAPISYS
+280 
-295 DGYYKFF
+295 
-302 IKHYKNEKVIED
+302 
-314 IRLDVGDGMLTNRE
+314 
-328 TYNYLF
+328 
-334 SEVAKI
+334 
-340 DEKRKVFAAETDE
+340 
-353 NISVQTTPLN
+353 
-363 LNKKEEVETKVIKES
+363 KES
-378 TINVQTSLEEYK
+378 SFEEYK
-390 NLTARIVELERTID
+390 YLTGRIVELERKED
-404 YGDGTV
+404 YGEGHL
-410 EELNDLR
+410 EELTALR
-417 NRAASV
+417 NRAESI
-423 LTAEQKEH
+423 LTLEQKEH
-431 IIEFLKTQS
+431 IIEFLKTLS
-440 SGEHIKLFAS
+440 NGEHIKIIPS
-450 EDGASDEIFFG
+450 DDGMTDDIYFG
-461 HTFIDKKVDLLEEK
+461 NTFIEKKVDLFEEK
-475 RYRTWSNL
+475 AFHTWSNFL
-483 LLSHFETTPYT
+483 ISNFETTPYS
-494 INYVDLENAGYDP
+494 INYIDLETAGYDP
-507 NVDINYYKNHKENI
+507 NIDINHYKNHKENI
-521 DNQETYKQI
+521 DNQEIYKEI
-530 VAVDNQKG
+530 LAVDNKNG

-546 KYQLPEFNIIDKS
+546 KYQLPEYKIIDTTGRIIKD
-559 GKIVKEETLE
+559 ETTHME
-569 EVLTDNRNYFFN
+569 IENSKNYFFN
-581 KEGFEPV
+581 RKYFKPLDE
-588 DDYEL
+588 YEL
-593 DEFNKKNKEYLFTN
+593 DMINNKYEEYTFTTNEKEIDSFRTPLS
-607 NEEEITKFY
+607 
-616 AELTVNENENVPVV
+616 ENIKSKSAVF
-630 PSNEQINTMTLQKLN
+630 SNEQINTMTLQKLN

-656 KDKSILHEKDVKK
+656 KDKSLLHEKDEKK

-688 TQNKID
+688 TQNKLD

-1018 AQLEN
+1018 VQSEN

>member
-39 DNQIQKLKKELPSTD
+39 DNQIQKLKKELPSTN

-70 EGEYIK
+70 DGEYIK
-76 VENSNHDWKNVFFG
+76 VENSNHDWKNVYFG

-115 SYQKGN
+115 SYKKGN
-121 ISYSSLIKAGYNP
+121 ISYSSLLKAGYNP

-149 NQPTFREIV
+149 NQTTFREIV
-158 AVAPRE
+158 AAAPRE

-169 FEIQKHSFPNLY
+169 FEIQKHSFPKLY
-181 LVDQNGNK
+181 LVVQNGNK
-189 IRELEAEKYNL
+189 IKELEAEKYNL
-200 YKEGNYFFKN
+200 YKGGNYFFKN
-210 EHFPNGLDDYR
+210 EHFSNGLDDYR
-221 LEILAEDNQEYSF
+221 LEMLAEDNQEYSF
-234 TSNVKNIQNK
+234 TNNVQNIQHK
-244 EHILSTLEQ
+244 EHILSALEGKR
-253 NSDYWIIEF
+253 NVNTD
-262 NENGGDMPDF
+262 
-272 SGQRLTKE
+272 
-280 TIEKIMRYEAPISYS
+280 KIN
-295 DGYYKFF
+295 
-302 IKHYKNEKVIED
+302 NEKSAVVISEEP
-314 IRLDVGDGMLTNRE
+314 E
-328 TYNYLF
+328 TF
-334 SEVAKI
+334 SI
-340 DEKRKVFAAETDE
+340 
-353 NISVQTTPLN
+353 TP
-363 LNKKEEVETKVIKES
+363 
-378 TINVQTSLEEYK
+378 
-390 NLTARIVELERTID
+390 
-404 YGDGTV
+404 
-410 EELNDLR
+410 
-417 NRAASV
+417 
-423 LTAEQKEH
+423 
-431 IIEFLKTQS
+431 
-440 SGEHIKLFAS
+440 
-450 EDGASDEIFFG
+450 SD
-461 HTFIDKKVDLLEEK
+461 
-475 RYRTWSNL
+475 
-483 LLSHFETTPYT
+483 
-494 INYVDLENAGYDP
+494 
-507 NVDINYYKNHKENI
+507 
-521 DNQETYKQI
+521 
-530 VAVDNQKG
+530 
-538 VALQYSIQ
+538 
-546 KYQLPEFNIIDKS
+546 
-559 GKIVKEETLE
+559 
-569 EVLTDNRNYFFN
+569 
-581 KEGFEPV
+581 
-588 DDYEL
+588 
-593 DEFNKKNKEYLFTN
+593 
-607 NEEEITKFY
+607 
-616 AELTVNENENVPVV
+616 
-630 PSNEQINTMTLQKLN
+630 EQINIMTLQKLN

-656 KDKSILHEKDVKK
+656 KDKSLLHEKDVKK

-688 TQNKID
+688 TQNKLD

-992 NIKENKVQE
+992 NVKENKVQE

-1018 AQLEN
+1018 AQSEN

>member
-1 MNESMLQFQDLTRQL
+1 MTD
-16 DVLKNLKIKVEN
+16 
-28 GEKNDISKEEL
+28 DI
-39 DNQIQKLKKELPSTD
+39 
-54 SLPED
+54 
-59 LKIINFLKTQI
+59 
-70 EGEYIK
+70 Y
-76 VENSNHDWKNVFFG
+76 FG
-90 DSYLTKMIDSEKYSD
+90 
-105 YAAWTEFLID
+105 
-115 SYQKGN
+115 N
-121 ISYSSLIKAGYNP
+121 
-134 ELELSYYLNHEKHID
+134 
-149 NQPTFREIV
+149 
-158 AVAPRE
+158 
-164 NVYAV
+164 
-169 FEIQKHSFPNLY
+169 
-181 LVDQNGNK
+181 
-189 IRELEAEKYNL
+189 
-200 YKEGNYFFKN
+200 
-210 EHFPNGLDDYR
+210 
-221 LEILAEDNQEYSF
+221 
-234 TSNVKNIQNK
+234 
-244 EHILSTLEQ
+244 
-253 NSDYWIIEF
+253 
-262 NENGGDMPDF
+262 
-272 SGQRLTKE
+272 
-280 TIEKIMRYEAPISYS
+280 
-295 DGYYKFF
+295 
-302 IKHYKNEKVIED
+302 
-314 IRLDVGDGMLTNRE
+314 
-328 TYNYLF
+328 
-334 SEVAKI
+334 
-340 DEKRKVFAAETDE
+340 
-353 NISVQTTPLN
+353 
-363 LNKKEEVETKVIKES
+363 
-378 TINVQTSLEEYK
+378 
-390 NLTARIVELERTID
+390 
-404 YGDGTV
+404 
-410 EELNDLR
+410 
-417 NRAASV
+417 
-423 LTAEQKEH
+423 
-431 IIEFLKTQS
+431 
-440 SGEHIKLFAS
+440 
-450 EDGASDEIFFG
+450 
-461 HTFIDKKVDLLEEK
+461 TFIEKKVDLFEEK
-475 RYRTWSNL
+475 AFHTWSNFL
-483 LLSHFETTPYT
+483 ISNFETTPYS
-494 INYVDLENAGYDP
+494 INYIDLEIAGYDP
-507 NVDINYYKNHKENI
+507 NIDINHYKNHKENI
-521 DNQETYKQI
+521 DNQEIYKEI
-530 VAVDNQKG
+530 LAVDNKNG

-546 KYQLPEFNIIDKS
+546 KYQLPEYKIIDTTGRIIKD
-559 GKIVKEETLE
+559 ETTHME
-569 EVLTDNRNYFFN
+569 IENSKNYFFN
-581 KEGFEPV
+581 RKYFKPLDE
-588 DDYEL
+588 YEL
-593 DEFNKKNKEYLFTN
+593 DMINNKYEEYTFTTNEKEIDSFRTPLS
-607 NEEEITKFY
+607 
-616 AELTVNENENVPVV
+616 ENIKSKSAVF
-630 PSNEQINTMTLQKLN
+630 SNEQINTMTLQKLN

-656 KDKSILHEKDVKK
+656 KDKSLLHEKDEKK

-688 TQNKID
+688 TQNKLD

-1018 AQLEN
+1018 VQSEN

>member
-1 MNESMLQFQDLTRQL
+1 MNETMVQFQDLTRQL

-76 VENSNHDWKNVFFG
+76 VENSNHDWKNVYFG

-105 YAAWTEFLID
+105 YAAWTEFLIA

-149 NQPTFREIV
+149 NQTTFREIV
-158 AVAPRE
+158 AAAPRE

-169 FEIQKHSFPNLY
+169 FEIQKHSFPKLY
-181 LVDQNGNK
+181 LVDQNGDK
-189 IRELEAEKYNL
+189 IKELEAEKYNL
-200 YKEGNYFFKN
+200 YKGGNYFFKN
-210 EHFPNGLDDYR
+210 EHFSNGLDDYR

-234 TSNVKNIQNK
+234 TNNVQNIQHK
-244 EHILSTLEQ
+244 EHILSALEGKR
-253 NSDYWIIEF
+253 NVNTD
-262 NENGGDMPDF
+262 
-272 SGQRLTKE
+272 
-280 TIEKIMRYEAPISYS
+280 KI
-295 DGYYKFF
+295 
-302 IKHYKNEKVIED
+302 
-314 IRLDVGDGMLTNRE
+314 
-328 TYNYLF
+328 
-334 SEVAKI
+334 
-340 DEKRKVFAAETDE
+340 
-353 NISVQTTPLN
+353 
-363 LNKKEEVETKVIKES
+363 
-378 TINVQTSLEEYK
+378 
-390 NLTARIVELERTID
+390 
-404 YGDGTV
+404 
-410 EELNDLR
+410 
-417 NRAASV
+417 
-423 LTAEQKEH
+423 
-431 IIEFLKTQS
+431 
-440 SGEHIKLFAS
+440 
-450 EDGASDEIFFG
+450 
-461 HTFIDKKVDLLEEK
+461 
-475 RYRTWSNL
+475 
-483 LLSHFETTPYT
+483 
-494 INYVDLENAGYDP
+494 
-507 NVDINYYKNHKENI
+507 
-521 DNQETYKQI
+521 
-530 VAVDNQKG
+530 
-538 VALQYSIQ
+538 
-546 KYQLPEFNIIDKS
+546 
-559 GKIVKEETLE
+559 
-569 EVLTDNRNYFFN
+569 
-581 KEGFEPV
+581 
-588 DDYEL
+588 
-593 DEFNKKNKEYLFTN
+593 N
-607 NEEEITKFY
+607 NEESAVVISEEPETFSIT
-616 AELTVNENENVPVV
+616 
-630 PSNEQINTMTLQKLN
+630 PSDEQIKIMTLQKLN

-656 KDKSILHEKDVKK
+656 KDKSLLHEKDVKK

-688 TQNKID
+688 TQNKLD

-734 KNFLNFASS
+734 KNFLKFASS

-992 NIKENKVQE
+992 NVKENKVQE

-1018 AQLEN
+1018 AQSEN

>member
-59 LKIINFLKTQI
+59 LEIINFLKTQI

-76 VENSNHDWKNVFFG
+76 VENSNHDWKNVYFG

-115 SYQKGN
+115 SYKKGN

-189 IRELEAEKYNL
+189 IKELEAEKYNL
-200 YKEGNYFFKN
+200 NKEGNYFFKN

-234 TSNVKNIQNK
+234 TNNVQNIQDK
-244 EHILSTLEQ
+244 ERILSILEE

-262 NENGGDMPDF
+262 NETDENMPKF
-272 SGQRLTKE
+272 TGQKLTKE
-280 TIEKIMRYEAPISYS
+280 TIERIMSYETPISLAA
-295 DGYYKFF
+295 GFYKFYF
-302 IKHYKNEKVIED
+302 EHHKKGNVIDKV
-314 IRLDVGDGMLTNRE
+314 RLDLGDGMLTNRE
-328 TYNYLF
+328 IYDYLF

-363 LNKKEEVETKVIKES
+363 LNEKEEIETKVIKES
-378 TINVQTSLEEYK
+378 TINVQNNQQL
-390 NLTARIVELERTID
+390 
-404 YGDGTV
+404 
-410 EELNDLR
+410 DL
-417 NRAASV
+417 
-423 LTAEQKEH
+423 
-431 IIEFLKTQS
+431 
-440 SGEHIKLFAS
+440 
-450 EDGASDEIFFG
+450 
-461 HTFIDKKVDLLEEK
+461 
-475 RYRTWSNL
+475 
-483 LLSHFETTPYT
+483 
-494 INYVDLENAGYDP
+494 
-507 NVDINYYKNHKENI
+507 
-521 DNQETYKQI
+521 
-530 VAVDNQKG
+530 
-538 VALQYSIQ
+538 
-546 KYQLPEFNIIDKS
+546 
-559 GKIVKEETLE
+559 
-569 EVLTDNRNYFFN
+569 
-581 KEGFEPV
+581 
-588 DDYEL
+588 
-593 DEFNKKNKEYLFTN
+593 
-607 NEEEITKFY
+607 
-616 AELTVNENENVPVV
+616 
-630 PSNEQINTMTLQKLN
+630 MTLQRLD
-645 NDIKNYLSSTE
+645 NDIKNYIASVE
-656 KDKSILHEKDVKK
+656 KNTSALYGNNPKD
-669 HIEYMQKLF
+669 HIEYMQTLF
-678 DSLENKPGFI
+678 NSLDEKPTFI

-704 LTTAIK
+704 LSTAIQT
-710 NDNKKAIKE
+710 DNKKAIKS
-719 ILAAGIKEYLQSDTY
+719 ILASGIKEYLQSDTY

-866 VSFGDMNLSPGARGY
+866 VSFGNMELSPGARGY
-881 YIPAT
+881 YIPST
-886 HEIVIKKGMST
+886 HEIVIKKGMSS
-897 YHTLKTEIHE
+897 YQTLKTEIHE
-907 VVHSVLHNKQNEFIS
+907 VVHSVLHNKQNEFIP

-955 WTEAGS
+955 WTAAGS

-1018 AQLEN
+1018 VQSEN